1 MSERSIAVPDA
12 AELGRLGRGFHGQLL
27 FPDQD
32 GYHTARQVWNA
43 MVDRRP
49 AVIARCKS
57 PADIAAAVRLG
68 RTLGLEIGVRCGGHS
83 VLGLSVPDGG
93 LMVDL
98 SPMSS
103 VRVDPDRRRAWVAGG
118 ALLGDLDR
126 ATQPYGLA
134 TTAGNVSHTGV
145 GGLTLGGGMGW
156 LARRFGLA
164 CDNVTRFQVV
174 TADGELLQAS
184 EQEHPELFWGLRGG
198 GGNFGVVT
206 EFEFDLHQVGT
217 AALLVDLFYAPQD
230 APGALRRWRDLLA
243 DAPPQATLTA
253 WVGTAGKQP
262 FLPAERWNR
271 PLASVGYVWVGDP
284 DQGQALLSALREGTP
299 AVAER
304 VQELSYLELQTMD
317 DDHHRHGLLRRY
329 WKGHYLRELD
339 DAAIDAFLSRG
350 DGDGDPALLP
360 SGSLQSYGG
369 AIAAVGDEETAFSHR
384 DALVEFVAVAGWTD
398 PTEDEAR
405 MAAARRYGAAVE
417 PFASGVYVND
427 LTDEGQAGIRRA
439 YSPDT
444 LARLTTLKDR
454 YDPGN
459 LLHLNHNI
467 RPTVRGSASPEP
479 G

>member
-1 MSERSIAVPDA
+1 VSERSIAVPAGA
-12 AELGRLGRGFHGQLL
+12 AVTRLRRGFHGQVLP
-27 FPDQD
+27 PDQD

-49 AVIARCKS
+49 AVIARCAS
-57 PADIAAAVRLG
+57 PADVAAGVRFG
-68 RTLGLEIGVRCGGHS
+68 RALGLELGVRCGGHS
-83 VLGLSVPDGG
+83 VLGLSVPEGG
-93 LMVDL
+93 LMLDL
-98 SPMSS
+98 TPMGS
-103 VRVDPDRRRAWVAGG
+103 VRVDPARRRAWVAGG

-164 CDNVTRFQVV
+164 CDNVVRFELVG
-174 TADGELLQAS
+174 ADGELLHAS
-184 EQEHPELFWGLRGG
+184 EREHPDLFWGLRGG

-217 AALLVDLFYAPQD
+217 AALLVDLFYPPQD
-230 APGALRRWRDLLA
+230 APGVLGRWRELIA
-243 DAPPQATLTA
+243 DAPRQATLTA
-253 WVGTAGKQP
+253 WVGTAGELPGLAPALWNQP
-262 FLPAERWNR
+262 M
-271 PLASVGYVWVGDP
+271 ASVGYVWVGDP
-284 DQGQALLSALREGTP
+284 DQGRELLSVLRDGTSP
-299 AVAER
+299 VAER

-317 DDHHRHGLLRRY
+317 DERQRPGLLRRY

-339 DAAIDAFLSRG
+339 DAAIGAFLSRG
-350 DGDGDPALLP
+350 DGDGGGDPALLP

-369 AIAAVGDEETAFSHR
+369 AIAAVGDDETAFGHR

-398 PTEDEAR
+398 PAEDQAR
-405 MAAARRYGAAVE
+405 VAAARRYGAAVE

-427 LTDEGQAGIRRA
+427 LTDEGEAGIRRA
-439 YSPDT
+439 YGAGT
-444 LARLTTLKDR
+444 LARLAALKDR

-459 LLHLNHNI
+459 LFHLNHNI
-467 RPTVRGSASPEP
+467 RPTVRG
-479 G
+479 